1 MKTKTKIAIFA
12 CTAGVAAFFAIDFCN
27 LVYQCGCQG
36 MLGTGAAHC
45 NVHDH
50 LAAKHCPWCTHGG
63 VGFVAAMT
71 PVFATQG
78 WLAFTRRPF
87 GSRQRLLGGWLA
99 FPVLGGIG
107 ALLVG
112 LSQGYWP

>member
-1 MKTKTKIAIFA
+1 VKTGIAIFA

-27 LVYQCGCQG
+27 LIYQCGCQG
-36 MLGTGAAHC
+36 VLGAGAAHC
-45 NVHDH
+45 NIHDH
-50 LAAKHCPWCTHGG
+50 QAARHCPWCTHGG

-71 PVFATQG
+71 PVFAAQG

-87 GSRQRLLGGWLA
+87 DWRQRLLGGWLA
-99 FPVLGGIG
+99 FPLLGGIG

-112 LSQGYWP
+112 MSKGYWV